1 MVFRHWWAAFK
12 SLSNCCP
19 SICRARWLQM
29 FLNSTLSCNE
39 QQTGG
44 KSERWWD
51 IGCASLAWCPDFSP
65 RTTLSIL
72 SYRRWL
78 DQSWPNPTSGS
89 MRSELIRN
97 DKMTTPS
104 QVTWPEID
112 RVTTP
117 SQVTGQVQVITNAT
131 GPMAT
136 GLEER
141 SSLWPGLLA
150 NIL

>member
-44 KSERWWD
+44 KSEQWWD

-72 SYRRWL
+72 SYRRVAGPKL
-78 DQSWPNPTSGS
+78 TQSHL
-89 MRSELIRN
+89 RVHEIR
-97 DKMTTPS
+97 MTTPS

-136 GLEER
+136 ELEKR